1 MISTKRDRRML
12 TAILI
17 SLFAVSVS
25 SATTMMRVQEFP
37 DLVEQSQRA
46 ALVEVLS
53 VSYAYDENQLPT
65 TSVLLRVE
73 DPIYGAPLPKA
84 GETFRIKLFGAP
96 VEMPDG
102 RRLYVDGTPRYRA
115 GERYVLMLL
124 GESKFGFTNTASLGF
139 GAFRVSSTPGGQTL
153 AQSVMGNRAAFG
165 ENGLGSWLDEASQE
179 VSASADPASPVAY
192 PLLRRAL
199 RELWIAGGRKIG
211 GQP

>member
-1 MISTKRDRRML
+1 MILAKRDRRML
-12 TAILI
+12 ASILI
-17 SLFAVSVS
+17 SLFAMSVS

-84 GETFRIKLFGAP
+84 GETLRIKLFGAP

-102 RRLYVDGTPRYRA
+102 RRLYVDGTPRYSA
-115 GERYVLMLL
+115 GERYVLLLL
-124 GESKFGFTNTASLGF
+124 GESKLGFTNTASLGF
-139 GAFRVSSTPGGQTL
+139 GAFRVFGDASGQTL
-153 AQSVMGNRAAFG
+153 AQSVMGNRMAFG
-165 ENGLGSWLDEASQE
+165 ENGLESWLDEAPQE
-179 VSASADPASPVAY
+179 ASASGDPAAPVAY
-192 PLLRRAL
+192 PFLRRAL
-199 RELWIAGGRKIG
+199 RELWVVSGGKIG